1 MPLKFLR
8 KKSMYSEERRRK
20 IDKKVEKTRTELRK
34 KEEMQLKMYYL
45 SFKKNQV
52 IFFLQLNL
60 HYWFQFTETIC
71 YCYMTNRAQ
80 SQRIQLIGKR
90 IHKIDKYM
98 PW

>member
-45 SFKKNQV
+45 SFKKN
-52 IFFLQLNL
+52 
-60 HYWFQFTETIC
+60 
-71 YCYMTNRAQ
+71 
-80 SQRIQLIGKR
+80 
-90 IHKIDKYM
+90 
-98 PW
+98 